1 MKRSIEQWRGMKP
14 SAVMAGSTA
23 QTMYCLE
30 DAKAD
35 IIQLF
40 EENLKAAA
48 EIRAAR
54 IEALEECAE
63 LAGKQLMTSHR
74 RANMDYG
81 WNGACRA
88 IAAAISALKE
98 KG

>member
-1 MKRSIEQWRGMKP
+1 MSDR
-14 SAVMAGSTA
+14 
-23 QTMYCLE
+23 
-30 DAKAD
+30 
-35 IIQLF
+35 F
-40 EENLKAAA
+40 EEEARRLLDDPENFVKDPVAGPIPMHFNAFYGKLAGALRDTA
-48 EIRAAR
+48 RRAR
-54 IEALEECAE
+54 IEALEECVG